1 MKTIELKGHTFELK
15 NLEHQYDD
23 YIGSDDT
30 TLFDV
35 YGRWSM
41 SKERAYNYCI
51 SLARKCD
58 YEAYAI
64 VSFNTFMFTFG
75 FTFYCD
81 GCKWFAYI
89 TRDHDYVM
97 RLD

>member
-15 NLEHQYDD
+15 KLDYQYEV
-23 YIGSDDT
+23 YLSSDDT

-35 YGRWSM
+35 YDRWSAG
-41 SKERAYNYCI
+41 KERTYNYCYN
-51 SLARKCD
+51 LALECD

-64 VSFNTFMFTFG
+64 VTCNTFMFTFG

-81 GCKWFAYI
+81 GRKWFAYI
-89 TRDHDYVM
+89 TRDHEYVM
-97 RLD
+97 CLD